1 MGIFTRVRDIVSSNL
16 NAMLDKAEDPQK
28 MIRLMIREIEDTLV
42 ETKAS
47 CAGVMAASKQVER
60 ELEQV
65 RTSADKWED
74 RARLALE
81 KGKEPLARE
90 ALVEKRRFLEKAEI
104 LKNEIAQ
111 NGDIIQKYREDISQ
125 LEAKLKSAQERQR
138 VLVHRFNH
146 AWDKRRA
153 QEEILRATSSDTIM
167 RFEQFE
173 KKIDRMEAEA
183 EIVNSRQGDLEDAFN
198 NLQSDDEIE
207 DELKQLK
214 ANSRKRE
221 V

>member
-214 ANSRKRE
+214 ENSRKRE